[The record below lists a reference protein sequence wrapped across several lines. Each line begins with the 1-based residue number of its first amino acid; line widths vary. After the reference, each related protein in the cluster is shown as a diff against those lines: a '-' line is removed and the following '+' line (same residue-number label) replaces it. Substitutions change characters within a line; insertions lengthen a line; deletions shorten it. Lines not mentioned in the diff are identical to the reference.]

1 MIKITIKLAVG
12 THGDSSGKSN
22 SRKSRRKRS
31 VLPRKLR
38 VAHGKRSVCQR
49 RQSHRLNTIQTADKI
64 IMLEDGE
71 IREQG
76 SHDQLIQLRG
86 KYYDL
91 NKAQLQKETNV

>member
-22 SRKSRRKRS
+22 SRKSRRKCS

-49 RQSHRLNTIQTADKI
+49 RQPHRLNTIQTADKI
-64 IMLEDGE
+64 IMLEDGD

-76 SHDQLIQLRG
+76 SHDQLIQPRG

-91 NKAQLQKETNV
+91 NKDRKSTRLNV

>member
-1 MIKITIKLAVG
+1 
-12 THGDSSGKSN
+12 
-22 SRKSRRKRS
+22 
-31 VLPRKLR
+31 
-38 VAHGKRSVCQR
+38 
-49 RQSHRLNTIQTADKI
+49 LNTIQTADKI

>member
-12 THGDSSGKSN
+12 THRDSSAKSN
-22 SRKSRRKRS
+22 SRKSRSKCSSLPRKWRAAHRKRS
-31 VLPRKLR
+31 L
-38 VAHGKRSVCQR
+38 CQR
-49 RQSHRLNTIQTADKI
+49 GKPHRLNTIQTADKI